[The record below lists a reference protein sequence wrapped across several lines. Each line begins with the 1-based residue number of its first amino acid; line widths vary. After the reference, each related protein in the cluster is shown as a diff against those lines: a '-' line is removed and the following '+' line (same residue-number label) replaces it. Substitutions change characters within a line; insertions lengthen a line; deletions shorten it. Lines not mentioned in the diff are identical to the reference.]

1 MEVHFKAIDE
11 DGSTW
16 RVGTTQERAFQS
28 MGSLLTINTYDSYET
43 EYYYVKRGTLC
54 HSVGREDVNGV
65 DIFFNDIVEED
76 TLFLHKVKGK
86 VVYINGV
93 VCIDNFLQPL
103 WNYNVKVV
111 GNIHDNELENK

>member
-1 MEVHFKAIDE
+1 MEIDFKAIDE

-16 RVGTTQERAFQS
+16 RIGTTQERGHCS
-28 MGSLLTINTYDSYET
+28 MGSFLTINTYDSHEF
-43 EYYYVKRGTLC
+43 EWHYVKRDTLC
-54 HSVGREDVNGV
+54 HSVGKEDVNGV

-76 TLFLHKVKGK
+76 TLIIPKLKGK

-93 VCIDNFLQPL
+93 VCIDNILQPL

-111 GNIHDNELENK
+111 GNIYDKELNK